1 MLTFKSIDDL
11 SKLNSDDSSYSLIE
25 DLVYRLCVDIPKENF
40 KYDPSA
46 DGWINL
52 VQPNDIGRVITEI
65 WDDWTL
71 LDVEWEAVTRHKS
84 NQSSFLVA
92 CFLCDNQKGFLF
104 IFDENADWLQ
114 GELRQILEEHLD
126 P

>member
-71 LDVEWEAVTRHKS
+71 LDVQWEGVMYKEGHYIGI
-84 NQSSFLVA
+84 FLA
-92 CFLCDNQKGFLF
+92 DNEKGFVF
-104 IFDENADWLQ
+104 VFPDEDWLTNDQ
-114 GELRQILEEHLD
+114 REILEELLD